1 LDLNELRDR
10 RLNAWEQAKA
20 LLDTADSEK
29 RDLTAEENEKY
40 TSINGDIDA
49 LDSRLNEYLA
59 GEKRAREAEAAFN
72 ELMSRPVKDEQ
83 RSGATAADEL
93 RAFARG
99 EKGRALDIRPKGEVD
114 YRTLSKLSAGA
125 GGNLVP
131 TDFYGQLVA
140 HMIEVSG
147 ILSAGPT
154 VLNTSG
160 GEALQ
165 VPKTTA
171 HSSSASIVAE
181 AGTLTANEPTFGQ
194 VSLGAYKYGFL
205 IQLSHELL
213 NDRAVNLEGYLAMQ
227 AGRALGNGFGAHLV
241 TGTGTSQPSGVVTG
255 ASLGVTGNTGVAGLP
270 TADNLIDLFFSVIRP
285 YRGSNSCGWLMRD
298 ATLGAIR
305 KLKDGNGRY
314 LFEPA
319 ATVGAPD
326 TLLGKPINVDPN
338 VAAVAVSAKPVL
350 FGDFSQYFVRQ
361 VEAIR
366 IEQSLD
372 YAFNTDL
379 VTWRFLLRGDGVLV
393 DTTGAVKYYQGAAT

>member
-1 LDLNELRDR
+1 
-10 RLNAWEQAKA
+10 
-20 LLDTADSEK
+20 
-29 RDLTAEENEKY
+29 
-40 TSINGDIDA
+40 
-49 LDSRLNEYLA
+49 
-59 GEKRAREAEAAFN
+59 
-72 ELMSRPVKDEQ
+72 
-83 RSGATAADEL
+83 
-93 RAFARG
+93 
-99 EKGRALDIRPKGEVD
+99 
-114 YRTLSKLSAGA
+114 
-125 GGNLVP
+125 
-131 TDFYGQLVA
+131 
-140 HMIEVSG
+140 
-147 ILSAGPT
+147 